1 MTPPAERR
9 SRGSRSWVKGCAVGC
24 VLLLLLIALVGA
36 GGYVLVNWAAER
48 IKGIE
53 TVMETVRERHGDIGD
68 FCPDP
73 DGSVSPERLE
83 AFLKV
88 RELMAPARTEAER
101 TLALLSDGGRES
113 LPRVRGGILGRLW
126 GWAVGV
132 RTAEAG
138 AGLLPQLL
146 QFVSRRGEALL
157 EAEMGLGEY
166 YYIYSVVYYSWL
178 GKSPA
183 DGPAFPFMGGDGDTG
198 GRDEFAAREHRREL
212 VLRRLNR
219 LVLPMLRRQLA
230 ALDAAPR
237 ARASAEWRAR
247 LAAEI
252 EAMEESSYRIPW
264 REGLPA
270 SVESSLRPFRGRL
283 SASYSAMCNPLEVLG
298 GGNDG

>member
-1 MTPPAERR
+1 
-9 SRGSRSWVKGCAVGC
+9 
-24 VLLLLLIALVGA
+24 VGA
-36 GGYVLVNWAAER
+36 GGYVLVKGLMER
-48 IKGIE
+48 IEGIE

-73 DGSVSPERLE
+73 DGSVGPERLE

-88 RELMAPARTEAER
+88 RELMAPARTEAES
-101 TLALLSDGGRES
+101 TLALLSDGTRES

-138 AGLLPQLL
+138 AGLVPQLL

-166 YYIYSVVYYSWL
+166 YYIYSVVYYAWL

-183 DGPAFPFMGGDGDTG
+183 DGPAFPFMGGDGDSG
-198 GRDEFAAREHRREL
+198 ARDEFAAREQRREL

-219 LVLPMLRRQLA
+219 LLLPMLHQQLA
-230 ALDAAPR
+230 ALDALPA
-237 ARASAEWRAR
+237 ARVSPEWRAE

-252 EAMEESSYRIPW
+252 GAMEESPYRIPW

-270 SVESSLRPFRGRL
+270 RVESSLRPFRGRL
-283 SASYSAMCNPLEVLG
+283 SASYSAMCNPLEVLEG
-298 GGNDG
+298 GHDG